1 MKNNRSQMATIAT
14 IATKAISNR
23 NNPAF
28 SIEQPPAHR
37 SNMNPETNQA
47 SRNALPLQAFVD
59 ADFQQVR

>member
-1 MKNNRSQMATIAT
+1 MKNNRSQMAT